1 MAWVRSGP
9 GAGPRRFTL
18 GGTARCR
25 ENDGVFKLDGATRVG
40 IRCHYCSV
48 GCGIDAWVRDGRLV
62 YLDGDPEHPV
72 NGGRLCPKGMSSAE
86 VNRAP
91 DRVTRPLYRAP
102 RSDRFEPIS
111 WEAAFEGIARRIR
124 EVRDASYDATLR
136 RTERICAF
144 GSATVE
150 NEEVY
155 LWVKLL
161 RMLGIHHMQHQAS
174 I

>member
-1 MAWVRSGP
+1 MDE
-9 GAGPRRFTL
+9 
-18 GGTARCR
+18 GG
-25 ENDGVFKLDGATRVG
+25 FKLDGARRVSV
-40 IRCHYCSV
+40 RCHYCSV

-62 YLDGDPEHPV
+62 YLDGDPDHPV

-86 VNRAP
+86 VHRAP
-91 DRVTRPLYRAP
+91 DRVTTPLYRAP
-102 RSDRFEPIS
+102 RAKGFQRIS
-111 WEAAFEGIARRIR
+111 WEEAFARIARRIR
-124 EVRDASYDATLR
+124 EVRDSSWNEALR

>member
-1 MAWVRSGP
+1 MPPPQP
-9 GAGPRRFTL
+9 GR
-18 GGTARCR
+18 
-25 ENDGVFKLDGATRVG
+25 LDGTRAVP

-48 GCGIDAWVRDGRLV
+48 GCGLEAHVDDAGRLV
-62 YLDGDPEHPV
+62 YLDGDPAHPV
-72 NGGRLCPKGMSSAE
+72 NGGRLCPKGMTSAE

-102 RSDRFEPIS
+102 GSAEWRTLTWD
-111 WEAAFEGIARRIR
+111 EALGKVAARLR
-124 EVRDASYDATLR
+124 EVRDASWSEALR
-136 RTERICAF
+136 RCERVVAF

-161 RMLGIHHMQHQAS
+161 RLWGIHHLQHQAS